1 MKRTEKYGRI
11 DLKATINQNKVVDI
25 EMQLRSTKN
34 FDKRTE
40 FYGAKLITE
49 QFGKG
54 NQYKEFKPVILINIL
69 NYNLLE
75 VPEYYTK
82 TVTVAEK
89 HREYE
94 VIKDITYY
102 FIELPK
108 FRENRPRLAN
118 TLECWL
124 ALIDGKGELLE
135 MAKEK
140 EKIIKEANEEVE
152 EILSESAIKEL
163 NDYIESAILDEN
175 SRISDALEEG
185 IEKGKIEGKIEGKR
199 EGKREGQKEI
209 ITRMLKEKID
219 IETISKLTG
228 LTKNEITKISEE

>member
-140 EKIIKEANEEVE
+140 EKIIKEANKEVE

-185 IEKGKIEGKIEGKR
+185 IEKGKVEGKIEGKI

>member
-1 MKRTEKYGRI
+1 MRRTEKYGRI

-185 IEKGKIEGKIEGKR
+185 IEKGKIEGKIEGKE